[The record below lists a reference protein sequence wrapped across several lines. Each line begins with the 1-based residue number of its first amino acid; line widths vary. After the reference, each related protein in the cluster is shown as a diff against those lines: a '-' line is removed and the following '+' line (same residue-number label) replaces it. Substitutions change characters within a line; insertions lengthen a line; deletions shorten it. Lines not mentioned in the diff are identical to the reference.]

1 MKDQLS
7 WRRGDALEAELGERL
22 RARREERGL
31 SQADLAQDLTSAGEI
46 ALIESGVVVP
56 DQALLRGLASRLGC
70 SAEFLESGIHDEMA
84 TELRRQ
90 LQFAEIAYANG
101 SVEEASD
108 RFREIYVAADG
119 RIRNEAALGLARTE
133 EDRGNLR
140 AAREYVTAL
149 LAAARVGQQG
159 TPGVP
164 VLLMDQCRLYRL
176 DGDIGR
182 SIQVGEAGLSEV
194 RDLGLDVSED
204 GIRLAATLVSSYWSR
219 GDMPAAQQ
227 LARQVIERA
236 ESLGSRAAQGSA
248 YWNAC
253 MVAEASGDL
262 EQAITLAHRALALLG
277 ESASDLNLA
286 GLRVT
291 CGWLLLRRDPPDID
305 QAEDLLERAHETLA
319 DLSAT
324 AELGSCETELA
335 RIALLRGDFD
345 LAMQTANQAMSRC
358 SDAGAELEYAG
369 VISGLAMVLSGQVDE
384 GFATAAAAAIRL
396 ADLGSRQDAARAW
409 REIADAMTRQGR
421 TESALTAL
429 RQADE
434 CAGPGQQSA

>member
-1 MKDQLS
+1 M
-7 WRRGDALEAELGERL
+7 EADLAKRM
-22 RARREERGL
+22 RARREECAL
-31 SQADLAQDLTSAGEI
+31 SQAALAQGLTTAGQI
-46 ALIESGVVVP
+46 ALIESGRKVP
-56 DQALLRGLASRLGC
+56 DQALMDGLASRLGC
-70 SAEFLESGIHDEMA
+70 SPEFLESGTDDETI
-84 TELRRQ
+84 TEQRSQ

-101 SVEEASD
+101 SVEQASD
-108 RFREIYVAADG
+108 RFREVYVVADG
-119 RIRNEAALGLARTE
+119 RIRNQAALGLARTA
-133 EDRGNLR
+133 EDRGDLR
-140 AAREYVTAL
+140 AAREYITAL
-149 LAAARVGQQG
+149 LAAARGGQHG

-164 VLLMDQCRLYRL
+164 VLLMDQCRLCRL

-182 SIQVGEAGLSEV
+182 SIQVGEAGLGEV
-194 RDLGLDVSED
+194 RDLGLDVTED

-219 GDMPAAQQ
+219 GDMPAAQR

-253 MVAEASGDL
+253 VVAEASGDL
-262 EQAITLAHRALALLG
+262 EHAITLAHRALALLG

-305 QAEDLLERAHETLA
+305 QAEDLLERAHQTLA
-319 DLSAT
+319 ELSAT

-335 RIALLRGDFD
+335 RIALLRGDFGI
-345 LAMQTANQAMSRC
+345 AMQTASQAMSRC
-358 SDAGAELEYAG
+358 SNAGAELEYAG
-369 VISGLAMVLSGQVDE
+369 VISGIAMVMSGQIDE

-409 REIADAMTRQGR
+409 REIADSMTRQGR
-421 TESALTAL
+421 TESALSAL

-434 CAGPGQQSA
+434 CAGTGQQSA